1 MRPHNVT
8 LTKVLD
14 RLTSRRMS
22 IALMVFVVGV
32 SVIGAAIPQ
41 RVNTSDVRF
50 EAWRAARPAI
60 SAVAVAFGFDAVFSS
75 WWFLAGLAL
84 FTLSLAVATW
94 RMFVSIWRRK
104 RIQPAVP
111 TMDAGDSSLDEI
123 AARARARGYRRR
135 GSGDGPQRLV
145 RHSIGLW
152 GPPVMHAGLLIAVVA
167 GLLSSAL
174 TARGIL
180 DLSQG
185 EVRKP
190 GSGYLVVDKGR
201 FASDPE
207 IGRTLRLDG
216 VSTESW
222 PGGELRTMTV
232 RLSLQ
237 DANGTWVPYTTTA
250 NSPLRA
256 FGHVVYVSPG
266 EFGDASFLVLTGP
279 GMPEARSRMEFTFTP
294 RETVSYAR
302 VTPEG
307 WPTIE
312 GRWDPS
318 GVRGSK
324 PLTLRLSS
332 TEGTRTVSLAKGEHA
347 ALGPYNIEYA
357 LAGQWARLT
366 VVRPFGVEALF
377 LGFAVIALGSLM
389 LYLWVPR
396 ELVLTDEPSG
406 VRYAWRAARMARS
419 YESERDEILG
429 WHRKD
434 TA

>member
-1 MRPHNVT
+1 MRSHNVT
-8 LTKVLD
+8 FMKVLD

-22 IALMVFVVGV
+22 IAFMVFVVVV
-32 SVIGAAIPQ
+32 SGIGAAIPQ

-50 EAWRAARPAI
+50 EAWRAARPSL
-60 SAVAVAFGFDAVFSS
+60 SAVAVALGFDAVFSS
-75 WWFLAGLAL
+75 WWFLVGLAL
-84 FTLSLAVATW
+84 LTLSLAIATW
-94 RMFVSIWRRK
+94 RMFVSVWRRD
-104 RIQPAVP
+104 RRRPATP
-111 TMDAGDSSLDEI
+111 TMIAGDSSLDEI
-123 AARARARGYRRR
+123 VARALARGYRHR
-135 GSGDGPQRLV
+135 GRSEGPQRLV

-152 GPPVMHAGLLIAVVA
+152 GPPVMHAGLLIALVA
-167 GLLSSAL
+167 ALLSSAL

-207 IGRTLRLDG
+207 IGRPLRLDG

-222 PGGELRTMTV
+222 PGGELRAMTV

-237 DANGTWVPYTTTA
+237 DANGVWIPHTSTA

-266 EFGDASFLVLTGP
+266 EFGDAAFLVLTGP
-279 GMPEARSRMEFTFTP
+279 GMPEVRSRMEFTFTP

-302 VTPEG
+302 ITPEG

-324 PLTLRLSS
+324 LLTLRLSGP
-332 TEGTRTVSLAKGEHA
+332 EGTQTVSLAKGESA
-347 ALGPYNIEYA
+347 ALGSYKVEYA

-396 ELVLTDEPSG
+396 ELALADEPSG

-434 TA
+434 DA